1 MKKRI
6 ITVVGKDSVGI
17 TAKVC
22 VYLANNQ
29 INILDISQTIVAG
42 YFNMMMVV
50 DTQESSKSTELIA
63 SELGQIGEE
72 IGDEKGGEFDLY
84 VQYSCKSRTIWL
96 LCQLCFFAERS
107 GHYS

>member
-50 DTQESSKSTELIA
+50 DTQESSKPTELIA

-72 IGDEKGGEFDLY
+72 IGVQIKVQHEKIFEMMH
-84 VQYSCKSRTIWL
+84 RI
-96 LCQLCFFAERS
+96 
-107 GHYS
+107 

>member
-63 SELGQIGEE
+63 SELGQIGDE
-72 IGDEKGGEFDLY
+72 IG
-84 VQYSCKSRTIWL
+84 VQILSLI
-96 LCQLCFFAERS
+96 
-107 GHYS
+107 HI

>member
-72 IGDEKGGEFDLY
+72 IG
-84 VQYSCKSRTIWL
+84 VQIKVQHENIFETMHRI
-96 LCQLCFFAERS
+96 
-107 GHYS
+107 

>member
-72 IGDEKGGEFDLY
+72 IGVQIKVQHEKNFETMH
-84 VQYSCKSRTIWL
+84 RI
-96 LCQLCFFAERS
+96 
-107 GHYS
+107 

>member
-72 IGDEKGGEFDLY
+72 IGVQIKIQHEKIFETMH
-84 VQYSCKSRTIWL
+84 RI
-96 LCQLCFFAERS
+96 
-107 GHYS
+107 

>member
-50 DTQESSKSTELIA
+50 DTQVLKTA
-63 SELGQIGEE
+63 VM
-72 IGDEKGGEFDLY
+72 K
-84 VQYSCKSRTIWL
+84 TL
-96 LCQLCFFAERS
+96 L
-107 GHYS
+107 

>member
-42 YFNMMMVV
+42 YFMMMVV

-72 IGDEKGGEFDLY
+72 IGVQIKVQHEKIFETMH
-84 VQYSCKSRTIWL
+84 RI
-96 LCQLCFFAERS
+96 
-107 GHYS
+107 

>member
-63 SELGQIGEE
+63 SELGL
-72 IGDEKGGEFDLY
+72 IGDEIG
-84 VQYSCKSRTIWL
+84 VQIKVQNEKIFETMHRI
-96 LCQLCFFAERS
+96 
-107 GHYS
+107 

>member
-72 IGDEKGGEFDLY
+72 IGVDIKCQREEIFEKMH
-84 VQYSCKSRTIWL
+84 RI
-96 LCQLCFFAERS
+96 
-107 GHYS
+107 

>member
-29 INILDISQTIVAG
+29 INILETMHRI
-42 YFNMMMVV
+42 
-50 DTQESSKSTELIA
+50 
-63 SELGQIGEE
+63 
-72 IGDEKGGEFDLY
+72 
-84 VQYSCKSRTIWL
+84 
-96 LCQLCFFAERS
+96 
-107 GHYS
+107 

>member
-72 IGDEKGGEFDLY
+72 IGVQIKVNKEKIFETMH
-84 VQYSCKSRTIWL
+84 RI
-96 LCQLCFFAERS
+96 
-107 GHYS
+107 